1 MTRKIVS
8 VHAIQHQ
15 GSLFPTYLPL
25 QAMEQKR
32 NEQEDAFLG
41 CKKFRRGFG
50 PLRNDVLQVP
60 VERYDRVFL
69 RKL

>member
-1 MTRKIVS
+1 
-8 VHAIQHQ
+8 
-15 GSLFPTYLPL
+15 
-25 QAMEQKR
+25 MEQKR